1 VNTIPPVDLAR
12 QHQQIADKVDAAV
25 LAVLHSGRYIGGA
38 VVTDFELQFA
48 NYVGAAECVA
58 CNSGTDALYLAL
70 RALNIGPGDEVI
82 TSTFTFIAT
91 TETINLAGATPV
103 FVDIDLG
110 TFNLDLDQIEA
121 AITPRTKAIIPVH
134 LFGQPVDMTRLK
146 AIAQKYRLYIIED
159 CAQATGAEWA
169 GQQVGSIGDL
179 GCFSYFPT
187 KNLGTCGDGGSVTTH
202 NLDWAATVRTIKEHG
217 SRQRYYHDVVGVN
230 SRLDSVQAAILQVK
244 LQYLDQW
251 NQQRQAIAERYHEF
265 LAPLPDIQ
273 LPQAILGGR
282 HVWNQYTILIR
293 DRKSYDRNV
302 GDLTWRDQ
310 IKEKLQESG
319 VIAMV
324 YYPIPLH
331 LQRVYRDLNYQ
342 KGQFPAAEQAARQVL
357 SLPIFPD
364 LTLEEQ
370 EKVVYVLKDAL
381 S

>member
-103 FVDIDLG
+103 FVDINLL

-146 AIAQKYRLYIIED
+146 AIAQKHQLYIVED

-169 GQQVGSIGDL
+169 GQQVGTLGDL

-202 NLDWAATVRTIKEHG
+202 NLDWATAVRTIK
-217 SRQRYYHDVVGVN
+217 
-230 SRLDSVQAAILQVK
+230 
-244 LQYLDQW
+244 
-251 NQQRQAIAERYHEF
+251 
-265 LAPLPDIQ
+265 
-273 LPQAILGGR
+273 
-282 HVWNQYTILIR
+282 
-293 DRKSYDRNV
+293 
-302 GDLTWRDQ
+302 
-310 IKEKLQESG
+310 
-319 VIAMV
+319 
-324 YYPIPLH
+324 
-331 LQRVYRDLNYQ
+331 
-342 KGQFPAAEQAARQVL
+342 
-357 SLPIFPD
+357 
-364 LTLEEQ
+364 
-370 EKVVYVLKDAL
+370 
-381 S
+381 